1 MAAAFMFVACNT
13 AEYDLK
19 NIIPKEYQKVV
30 CFKNVQEAEWQLFDV
45 GSELSTE
52 FTILRSGGLPELDA
66 ETSVV
71 SMTQEELSLYDDD
84 YVLLDPSYYTLP
96 TFVKFAPDERY
107 KSFSVTIPYDKILE
121 LKANEDS
128 LPDGKSYC
136 LALRLNKEG
145 ETSVDSESGFVLR
158 KVYVSEP
165 EMEISISS
173 GNQILSGEKAKI
185 TLKLPFE
192 NKEFDVKWNVVFESD
207 SYTALNGQESTVL
220 GNSLPAKYN
229 LRPLPLSA
237 IQNANVAGMGAGVN
251 EVSYTIDMPEGSEFG
266 NYYLN
271 VSFSDFSINGNPLLV
286 KDSEDGRIEARI
298 RYEYCPD
305 VDMSTM
311 GEPYTAISGR
321 ADVIPVDGIIFTP
334 ESCDEDSYKKLL
346 DSNVNTFWENRWG
359 NSGYGVGSHI
369 PFLASLDFG
378 SVQELSLMEVWRR
391 SGGYVTDLRK
401 FEVYAAESLDYSDRE
416 HIKYTGLVYLGDV
429 DFGGTSNKSRVQL
442 FSLDAAKTRYLLLKF
457 VGSNRGTCISVAELG
472 CWRSKDVQQET

>member
-84 YVLLDPSYYTLP
+84 YVLLDPSYYALP

-121 LKANEDS
+121 MKANENS

-145 ETSVDSESGFVLR
+145 DTSVDSESGFVLR

-165 EMEISISS
+165 KMEISISS

-207 SYTALNGQESTVL
+207 SYAALNGQESTVL

-237 IQNANVAGMGAGVN
+237 IQNADVAGMGAGVN
-251 EVSYTIDMPEGSEFG
+251 EVSYTIDMPEGREFG

-271 VSFSDFSINGNPLLV
+271 VSFSDFSINGNPLSV

-298 RYEYCPD
+298 KYEYCPN

-311 GEPYTAISGR
+311 GEPYTAISGDR
-321 ADVIPVDGIIFTP
+321 
-334 ESCDEDSYKKLL
+334 K
-346 DSNVNTFWENRWG
+346 
-359 NSGYGVGSHI
+359 
-369 PFLASLDFG
+369 
-378 SVQELSLMEVWRR
+378 SVV
-391 SGGYVTDLRK
+391 
-401 FEVYAAESLDYSDRE
+401 
-416 HIKYTGLVYLGDV
+416 
-429 DFGGTSNKSRVQL
+429 
-442 FSLDAAKTRYLLLKF
+442 
-457 VGSNRGTCISVAELG
+457 
-472 CWRSKDVQQET
+472 